1 MNEHLATS
9 EPVTI
14 AQALRWASQRLATGG
29 SSTPRLDAEV
39 LLRSVLGLDRT
50 ALFLRLNEPV
60 APEDLARFVALVERR
75 LAGEPIAYI
84 TGEREFMGLPFAV
97 GPGVLVPRPETELL
111 VEWALQ
117 WLTCRAG
124 ATVIDVGTGSG
135 AIALSLAY
143 HLPKPLTWRIAG
155 SDISRA
161 ALCFARHN
169 RSRLG
174 LEREVHLVCGD
185 LVTWCRGPVDLI
197 LANLPYLRPHQVANN
212 PELAAEPRLALEAGP
227 DGLDLYRRLVADLPR
242 VLAPGGAVAIEIDPA
257 QAETAPLLLTAGL
270 PDARIAVFPDLAGLP
285 RHVIAERPAALGY
298 DAREG

>member
-1 MNEHLATS
+1 MS

-39 LLRSVLGLDRT
+39 LLRSILGLDRT
-50 ALFLRLNEPV
+50 SLFLRLNEPV
-60 APEDLARFVALVERR
+60 APDDLSRFAALVERR
-75 LAGEPIAYI
+75 LAGEPVAYI

-111 VEWALQ
+111 VEWALA
-117 WLTCRAG
+117 WLADRTH
-124 ATVIDVGTGSG
+124 ATAIDVGTGSG

-143 HLPKPLTWRIAG
+143 HLPKPPTWRIVGA
-155 SDISRA
+155 DISRA
-161 ALCFARHN
+161 ALRYARHN

-174 LEREVHLVCGD
+174 LEQCVHLVCGD

-197 LANLPYLRPHQVANN
+197 LANLPYLRPDQVASN
-212 PELAAEPRLALEAGP
+212 PELVAEPRLALEAGP

-242 VLAPGGAVAIEIDPA
+242 VLAPGGAVAIEIDPS
-257 QAETAPLLLTAGL
+257 QAETAPLLLAAGL
-270 PDARIAVFPDLAGLP
+270 PDARIAVLPDLAGLP
-285 RHVIAERPAALGY
+285 RHVIAERPPSVGY